1 MGVGGADPP
10 PPWGSMPRPVK
21 GNGEGDGAAVS
32 AHGTCQGQPAGVAR
46 PTPASGW
53 GRVGQSL
60 CFTPS
65 ALQAEAATSS

>member
-21 GNGEGDGAAVS
+21 GNGRVTARPSLPTEPA
-32 AHGTCQGQPAGVAR
+32 TGQPAGVAR

-60 CFTPS
+60 CFMPS